1 MKKEQRETFLECQM
15 CKNNDCLF
23 RRCSDLLRGSIFCQ
37 NISNTSQNQI
47 TEHLTS
53 LQGGFSASTL
63 IPNSLKSTTGNH
75 EKDML
80 LVTSKS
86 GNYIFFYN
94 HKQC

>member
-1 MKKEQRETFLECQM
+1 M

-37 NISNTSQNQI
+37 NISNTSQSQI

-53 LQGGFSASTL
+53 SQGGFSPSTF

-75 EKDML
+75 ERDLL

-86 GNYIFFYN
+86 GNYIYIFIIIN
-94 HKQC
+94 NVDIL